1 MRINLFSLI
10 IISMNIYNII
20 ITLILIAIAVFGV
33 ILGIKKGLK
42 RSLLSLASN
51 VLAALS
57 ALGLARLFSAWLG
70 KRAAKALSDRLASS
84 VSPDTAGMLELPEIS
99 VWYLTAGRV
108 ILSVAAFM
116 LFYLVIFLLL
126 KIPVNAIVR
135 KYPDKKE
142 RTQGA
147 AVVPPILRIV
157 SGVMTFILLLSP
169 IASLCRELDGGR
181 IDSYKYASAAP
192 SKDIQKIADYPV
204 VKAASAA
211 GGRVFFDALTVFDS
225 NGVHIKPSD
234 EVGYAAEFAFN
245 SYDIF
250 SFERTDAAET
260 ESSLLK
266 IDGALN
272 SSALLAPSIGAAVP
286 YMASQWLEGKPCM
299 GISVKIPGGRVGI
312 IVRRLLEKISGWS
325 TEEVVRDFALL
336 SELMR
341 LLQTKELNADVS
353 AKELLNAFADREYA
367 KEIFVSLNG
376 NPEFKELIP
385 DIIYSGVGMA
395 LDEIGARLPYD
406 YDKDKVISALTD
418 AQAADEAVIFSNI
431 AAAFSDIYRSNDSI
445 KPSSMTLEQK
455 SQLKE
460 AVSGI
465 KDSLVLDVDTA
476 QSVIDELEGV
486 FAKSEK

>member
-1 MRINLFSLI
+1 
-10 IISMNIYNII
+10 MNIYNIF

-33 ILGIKKGLK
+33 IIGIKKGLK
-42 RSLLSLASN
+42 RSALSLASN

-70 KRAAKALSDRLASS
+70 KKAADTLSGRIVSS
-84 VSPDTAGMLELPEIS
+84 VSSDTAGMLKLPEIS

-126 KIPVNAIVR
+126 KIPVNVII
-135 KYPDKKE
+135 KKFPE
-142 RTQGA
+142 GKSKAQGSGA
-147 AVVPPILRIV
+147 LSPILRVI

-169 IASLCRELDGGR
+169 LAALCTKLDSGR
-181 IDSYKYASAAP
+181 IDSYKYASAEPA
-192 SKDIQKIADYPV
+192 KDIQKIADYPV

-211 GGRVFFDALTVFDS
+211 GGKAFFNALTVFD
-225 NGVHIKPSD
+225 NGGVRINPSD
-234 EVGYAAEFAFN
+234 EIGYAAEFAFN

-250 SFERTDAAET
+250 SFERTDIDET

-272 SSALLAPSIGAAVP
+272 GSALLAPSIGAAIP
-286 YMASQWLEGKPCM
+286 YMASQWLEGKSCM
-299 GISVKIPGGRVGI
+299 GIKINIPKGRAGI
-312 IVRRLLEKISGWS
+312 LVRKLLEKISGWS
-325 TEEVVRDFALL
+325 AEDVVKDFALFA
-336 SELMR
+336 ELMK
-341 LLQTKELNADVS
+341 LLQSKDLNADIS

-367 KEIFVSLNG
+367 KEIFISLNS
-376 NPEFKELIP
+376 NPEFKEIIP

-395 LDEIGARLPYD
+395 LDEIGAKLPYD
-406 YDKDKVISALTD
+406 YDKDKVLSALTD

-445 KPSSMTLEQK
+445 KPASMTQEQQK
-455 SQLKE
+455 QLKD

-465 KDSLVLDVDTA
+465 KDSHVLDDDTA
-476 QSVIDELEGV
+476 QNVIDELEGV
-486 FAKSEK
+486 FAKLKK